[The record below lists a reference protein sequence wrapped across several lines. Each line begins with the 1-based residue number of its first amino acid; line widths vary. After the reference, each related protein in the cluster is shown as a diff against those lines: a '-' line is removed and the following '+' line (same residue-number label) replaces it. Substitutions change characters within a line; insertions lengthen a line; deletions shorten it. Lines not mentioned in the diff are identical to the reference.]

1 MYSLISDYRFIQAL
15 KLRVCSALMF
25 VGLTVAAQAAQS
37 EENSAA
43 SDLDIWTVQPMRTD
57 ADPLLPYQFGASVA
71 LTRSPDAIP
80 AGLGA
85 ISPSPSFPV
94 TGLQP
99 ERVAQA
105 YPQQA
110 NDGERVSLKRLLRV
124 EVTVEQVSIA
134 FRPQSVLFERE
145 GLKVTFRPRSAL
157 IEGEQFKA
165 MLQPHSA
172 SLLWCKAF

>member
-15 KLRVCSALMF
+15 KRRACSALMF

-57 ADPLLPYQFGASVA
+57 ADRLLPYQFGASVA

-85 ISPSPSFPV
+85 VSPSPSFPV
-94 TGLQP
+94 AGPQ
-99 ERVAQA
+99 RVAQA

-134 FRPQSVLFERE
+134 FRPKSVLFERE

-157 IEGEQFKA
+157 IEGGQFKA